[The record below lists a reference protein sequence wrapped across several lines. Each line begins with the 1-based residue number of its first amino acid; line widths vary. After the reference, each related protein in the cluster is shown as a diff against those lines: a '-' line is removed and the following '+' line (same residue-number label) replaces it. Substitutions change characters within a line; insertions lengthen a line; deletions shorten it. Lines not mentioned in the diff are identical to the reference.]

1 MGVVWRILQGSWGY
15 LSAFFLGQQTVE
27 KEESNP
33 SGGFFTIKGW
43 MIFGVV
49 VVLIVWIMRAMK
61 WTIPN
66 PFIKKRRVRRR
77 TGRISRIRTRFRNY
91 RERRRVSRRRR
102 RSTLPMAY
110 R

>member
-43 MIFGVV
+43 MIFAVV
-49 VVLIVWIMRAMK
+49 VVLIVWIMKAMK

-66 PFIKKRRVRRR
+66 PFTKTRRRTVRRR
-77 TGRISRIRTRFRNY
+77 ATRIYSRARRIVRRPM
-91 RERRRVSRRRR
+91 RRRSRRRTR
-102 RSTLPMAY
+102 RF
-110 R
+110 